1 MKSATAKKCYA
12 YDMENN
18 EATSNEIKAGVL
30 QGDKIG
36 VSRYRVQAI
45 QR

>member
-12 YDMENN
+12 YNMENN

-30 QGDKIG
+30 QVGEIG
-36 VSRYRVQAI
+36 VSRYRVPVI
-45 QR
+45 QS

>member
-30 QGDKIG
+30 QVGKIG

>member
-1 MKSATAKKCYA
+1 MIVIKSATAKKCYA

-30 QGDKIG
+30 QVGKIG
-36 VSRYRVQAI
+36 VSR
-45 QR
+45 